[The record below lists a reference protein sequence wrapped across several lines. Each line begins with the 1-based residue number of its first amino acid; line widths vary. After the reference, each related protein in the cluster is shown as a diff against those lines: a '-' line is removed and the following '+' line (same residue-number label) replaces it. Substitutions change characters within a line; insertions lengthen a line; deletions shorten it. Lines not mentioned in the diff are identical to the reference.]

1 MEHRMPTGS
10 KIHFNATISD
20 RNYVINGIKF
30 IKSFID
36 KNYAKIITAKAGIS
50 ILLRRNDAALPRT
63 N

>member
-10 KIHFNATISD
+10 KNHFNATISD

-30 IKSFID
+30 IKSFAD
-36 KNYAKIITAKAGIS
+36 KNYAKAITVKVGIS
-50 ILLRRNDAALPRT
+50 ILLRRNDGALPRT

>member
-1 MEHRMPTGS
+1 MEHGMPTGS

-36 KNYAKIITAKAGIS
+36 KNYAKIITAK
-50 ILLRRNDAALPRT
+50 T
-63 N
+63 K